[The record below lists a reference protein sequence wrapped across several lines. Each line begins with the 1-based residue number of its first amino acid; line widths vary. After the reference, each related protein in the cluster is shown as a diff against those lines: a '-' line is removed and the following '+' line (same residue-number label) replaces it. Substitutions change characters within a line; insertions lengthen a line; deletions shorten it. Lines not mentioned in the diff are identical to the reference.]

1 MKLYGFHT
9 MQNGCA
15 KYRSWEPLKAIKEQG
30 LAEVDRED
38 DKPSAIS
45 IERACAIF
53 DWADVVF
60 CQPAAQLWV
69 ASILLAARDEKKKKL
84 VVDLDDNVWAVHPM
98 NIGPVD
104 GKLTSLRSHFCGEWS
119 DFWELIPL
127 SKEEARKYKNRI
139 DGTLVK
145 NEKGIHF
152 LRNKCADM
160 KLAVEFIIK

>member
-1 MKLYGFHT
+1 MSTPASYT
-9 MQNGCA
+9 
-15 KYRSWEPLKAIKEQG
+15 KAALI
-30 LAEVDRED
+30 
-38 DKPSAIS
+38 
-45 IERACAIF
+45 
-53 DWADVVF
+53 
-60 CQPAAQLWV
+60 V

-127 SKEEARKYKNRI
+127 SKEEARKYKDRI

-152 LRNKCADM
+152 LRNKAANFQAACKRSLNSSRARFFRSRYAS
-160 KLAVEFIIK
+160 L